1 MRVDEFWIDDVGNDT
16 AGPASFLVAYRQQC
30 FPGDVECLA
39 GSGEHAAGL
48 EFLGS
53 PENDIA
59 VPDRETVN
67 DFIGDDMRPR

>member
-1 MRVDEFWIDDVGNDT
+1 MPLGQSLFLLLTTTNAFL
-16 AGPASFLVAYRQQC
+16 AGI
-30 FPGDVECLA
+30 ECLA
-39 GSGEHAAGL
+39 GRGEHAAGV

-59 VPDRETVN
+59 VPDRESVD